1 MSTQQIWVLN
11 LMLIGWFIKLS
22 VQMLRPIIVFYLG
35 DSLGIIIVDVMYINL
50 LAIVILSPAFHF
62 TSLRRRT
69 TFLSLVSTSSLHVTI
84 LDIYTIF

>member
-22 VQMLRPIIVFYLG
+22 VQMFQPIIVFYLG
-35 DSLGIIIVDVMYINL
+35 DSLSIIIVDVMYINL
-50 LAIVILSPAFHF
+50 LAIVLSPAFHF
-62 TSLRRRT
+62 TSLRRRA